1 MHVPKLDVALAL
13 LIAVGL
19 SSQALAEPFKWVDEK
34 GRVVYG
40 DRPPDDSARQLGG
53 AGFASRE
60 PGDPSVLPQG
70 LRETVRRAPVVL
82 YTGRN
87 CDPCQTARDH
97 LTARGIPFTERTLS
111 TEADV
116 NAFRALGFETMA
128 VPSLRVAGNRLT
140 GFEANTWRQ
149 ALDDAGYPARNSL
162 PAAWR
167 AADPSPLAQ
176 RSTETAAGGP
186 TGQVVERVV
195 RERSPSYSVLDAR
208 PLITGRDAIR
218 F

>member
-19 SSQALAEPFKWVDEK
+19 SSQALAAPFKWVDEK

-53 AGFASRE
+53 AGFVSRE

-70 LRETVRRAPVVL
+70 LREVVRRSPVVL

-87 CDPCQTARDH
+87 CEPCQTARDH
-97 LTARGIPFTERTLS
+97 LNARGVPFTERTLS

-116 NAFRALGFETMA
+116 NAFRSLGFETMA

-149 ALDDAGYPARNSL
+149 ALDDAGYPARSTL

-167 AADPSPLAQ
+167 APDPSPLAQ
-176 RSTETAAGGP
+176 RGADTTPTGA
-186 TGQVVERVV
+186 TGQVVERGV
-195 RERSPSYSVLDAR
+195 REQKPSYSVLEAR
-208 PLITGRDAIR
+208 PLITSRDAIR

>member
-19 SSQALAEPFKWVDEK
+19 SSQALAAPFKWVDEK

-53 AGFASRE
+53 AGFVSRE

-70 LRETVRRAPVVL
+70 LREVVRRSPVVL

-87 CDPCQTARDH
+87 CEPCQTARDH
-97 LTARGIPFTERTLS
+97 LNARGVPFSERTLS

-116 NAFRALGFETMA
+116 NAFRSLGFETMA

-149 ALDDAGYPARNSL
+149 ALDDAGYPARSTL

-167 AADPSPLAQ
+167 APDPSPLAQ
-176 RSTETAAGGP
+176 RGADTATAGA
-186 TGQVVERVV
+186 TGQVVERGV
-195 RERSPSYSVLDAR
+195 REQKPSYSVLEAR
-208 PLITGRDAIR
+208 PLITSRDAIR

>member
-1 MHVPKLDVALAL
+1 MHVPRLDVALAL

-19 SSQALAEPFKWVDEK
+19 SSQSLAAPFKWVDEK

-53 AGFASRE
+53 AGFVSRE
-60 PGDPSVLPQG
+60 PGDTSVLPQA
-70 LRETVRRAPVVL
+70 LRETVRRSPVVL

-87 CDPCQTARDH
+87 CEPCQTARDH
-97 LTARGIPFTERTLS
+97 LNARGVPFTERTLS
-111 TEADV
+111 SEADV

-128 VPSLRVAGNRLT
+128 VPSLRVAGSRLT
-140 GFEANTWRQ
+140 GFEPNVWRQ
-149 ALDDAGYPARNSL
+149 ALDDAGYPARSTL

-167 AADPSPLAQ
+167 APDPSPLAP
-176 RSTETAAGGP
+176 RNTEAAVGGP
-186 TGQVVERVV
+186 TGQVVERVT
-195 RERSPSYSVLDAR
+195 REQKPAFSVLDAR
-208 PLITGRDAIR
+208 PLVTGRDAIR

>member
-1 MHVPKLDVALAL
+1 MHVPRLSSALAL
-13 LIAVGL
+13 SIAVGL
-19 SSQALAEPFKWVDEK
+19 SSIACAAPFKWVDEK

-40 DRPPDDSARQLGG
+40 DRPPDDTARQLGG
-53 AGFASRE
+53 AGFVSRE
-60 PGDPSVLPQG
+60 PGDPSVLPQA

-97 LTARGIPFTERTLS
+97 LNARGIPFSERTLS

-116 NAFRALGFETMA
+116 TAFRSLGFETMA
-128 VPSLRVAGNRLT
+128 VPSLRIAGNRLT
-140 GFEANTWRQ
+140 GFEPGTWRQ
-149 ALDDAGYPARNSL
+149 ALDDAGYPARSSL

-167 AADPSPLAQ
+167 APDPAPLAQ
-176 RSTETAAGGP
+176 RGADASP
-186 TGQVVERVV
+186 TTTSGQVVERVT
-195 RERSPSYSVLDAR
+195 RDTSSSYSVLEAR
-208 PLITGRDAIR
+208 PLITGRGAIR

>member
-19 SSQALAEPFKWVDEK
+19 SSQALAAPFKWVDEK

-53 AGFASRE
+53 AGFVSRE

-70 LRETVRRAPVVL
+70 LREVVRRSPVVL

-87 CDPCQTARDH
+87 CEPCQTARDH
-97 LTARGIPFTERTLS
+97 LNARGIPFTERTLS

-116 NAFRALGFETMA
+116 NAFRSLGFETMA

-149 ALDDAGYPARNSL
+149 ALDDAGYPARSTL

-167 AADPSPLAQ
+167 APDPSPLAP
-176 RSTETAAGGP
+176 RGADTAAGGAS
-186 TGQVVERVV
+186 GQVVERVV
-195 RERSPSYSVLDAR
+195 REQKPSYSVLEAR
-208 PLITGRDAIR
+208 PLVTSRDAIR